1 MILIASCCGNSLCI
15 FFRKSSAPWCEIPV
29 CQTTPEVTS
38 KKHHTDCLTRSGV
51 AVARRTSLIP
61 VTPVHAILTHT
72 HTHAPTPPPCPI
84 DGRVEPLNANDSPL
98 ILIRETH
105 QIQTT
110 SQINRQVQG
119 EGTGVRNRGNFQP
132 LFFPTTLNKK
142 LNCWILKFNQ
152 TALKASYEM

>member
-15 FFRKSSAPWCEIPV
+15 FFRKPSAPWCEIPV
-29 CQTTPEVTS
+29 CQTAPEVTS
-38 KKHHTDCLTRSGV
+38 KNTIQTV
-51 AVARRTSLIP
+51 SLGP
-61 VTPVHAILTHT
+61 VLLWLDAPVWFLSLLSTLSSHTHT
-72 HTHAPTPPPCPI
+72 HTPTPPPCLI

-132 LFFPTTLNKK
+132 PFFPTTLNKK